1 MSRSCSRQLDTLHYM
16 TLVIVVVHICFD
28 FAVHVAHHSGLYY
41 IAFTKHSL
49 LSY

>member
-16 TLVIVVVHICFD
+16 TLVIVVFD